1 MKVTIDTVITGE
13 NGGKESWRVLLNQ
26 DELTDLIKKE
36 GIKAGNKALESFVAK
51 FATQFREKLSSV
63 LNR

>member
-26 DELTDLIKKE
+26 DDLTEIVRKQ
-36 GIKAGNKALESFVAK
+36 GVKAGNSALNGFVDK
-51 FATQFREKLSSV
+51 FVTQFREKLSAV